1 MTQVTRPNFT
11 PEVIE
16 WFNNPE
22 TTLEE
27 IYSEYS
33 DAYKSIQGIRPRWV
47 AVWSTKEAAAD
58 DYSWLI
64 EELKESH
71 RLDIEMSAQ
80 AEEMMEAAI
89 ARTIA
94 SGASDRRTA
103 LRWLTAEEKF
113 KHTFEIEGYVWR
125 QGLIYGTYGAT
136 LQAELRDIWRVDA

>member
-58 DYSWLI
+58 DS
-64 EELKESH
+64 ETDNDAAAATAPE
-71 RLDIEMSAQ
+71 Q
-80 AEEMMEAAI
+80 AP
-89 ARTIA
+89 
-94 SGASDRRTA
+94 
-103 LRWLTAEEKF
+103 
-113 KHTFEIEGYVWR
+113 
-125 QGLIYGTYGAT
+125 
-136 LQAELRDIWRVDA
+136 